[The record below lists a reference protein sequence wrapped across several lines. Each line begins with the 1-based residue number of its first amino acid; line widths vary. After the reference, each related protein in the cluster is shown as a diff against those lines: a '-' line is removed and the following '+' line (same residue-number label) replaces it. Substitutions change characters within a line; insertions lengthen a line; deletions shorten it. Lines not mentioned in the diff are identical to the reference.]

1 VVLAEPGSVDPAE
14 LREMSYVEH
23 PENVAVVLE
32 VARTLGIERSRALR
46 AIVGASPDPGAAC
59 VVDLSHA
66 SGPWRLVNLFAA
78 NDPESTFQA
87 LDTVEA
93 ASGPLDRPLLL
104 FAARGDRSARSAEFA
119 DVLPSHQQRFH
130 KIVLYGERTRA
141 MARKA
146 RRRGVDPDRIVDA
159 GDRTPGELTDLLA
172 LWMPADRTVVG
183 VGNIIGPAQRW
194 LEHLGA
200 EAELVDPAAVRA
212 ETSEELDEVPA

>member
-1 VVLAEPGSVDPAE
+1 MRVAG
-14 LREMSYVEH
+14 
-23 PENVAVVLE
+23 NVA
-32 VARTLGIERSRALR
+32 T
-46 AIVGASPDPGAAC
+46 SPDPGAAC
-59 VVDLSHA
+59 VVELDHG

-93 ASGPLDRPLLL
+93 AFGPLDRPLLL

-119 DVLPSHQQRFH
+119 EVLPAYQQRFH

-146 RRRGVDPDRIVDA
+146 RRRGVEPDRIVDA
-159 GDRTPGELTDLLA
+159 GGRPPGDLTDLLA
-172 LWMPADRTVVG
+172 LWMSADRTVVG

-200 EAELVDPAAVRA
+200 EAELAEPAVVRA
-212 ETSEELDEVPA
+212 ETSDALEEVPA